1 MFDALF
7 RGVHYKLQNLAG
19 KRRDLYRKPPQT
31 EVHQRDIKRWQSLEQ
46 ETAEQLENTRVGL
59 TALANATA
67 TQVQIDQLWMDLDQ
81 LYGQAKKQRSLADFK
96 RRAALS
102 GIKLEVQGA
111 RFEMMSLLNA
121 DAHQE
126 QLLRASYL
134 EGKQRLLGGD
144 RGIVEKEE
152 EKS

>member
-7 RGVHYKLQNLAG
+7 RGVRYKLQNLVG

-46 ETAEQLENTRVGL
+46 ETASQLENTRVGL

-67 TQVQIDQLWMDLDQ
+67 TQVQIDQLWMDFDQ
-81 LYGQAKKQRSLADFK
+81 LYGQAKKQRAIAGFK
-96 RRAALS
+96 RRAVLS
-102 GIKLEVQGA
+102 GIKLEVQTA
-111 RFEMMSLLNA
+111 RLEMMSLLDA

-134 EGKQRLLGGD
+134 EGKQRLLGGS
-144 RGIVEKEE
+144 RGIAEKEE